1 MSARPLMVKPLMPH
15 PALPDADWADCY
27 ELKIPNSDLTAI
39 AAART
44 MLSRFPFW
52 VRLLIR
58 VRDLA
63 MGLFGVRA
71 SSDHRAD
78 ELEKI
83 GFFPVVSKSD
93 NQVVVGFDDRHLDF
107 RVVID
112 VRSDEQGC
120 RLVDATTLVRRNIL
134 LGRIYLAI
142 ITPFHRLIV
151 ATTLANLGKR
161 MRAVSSSPSL

>member
-1 MSARPLMVKPLMPH
+1 MVKPSMPH

-39 AAART
+39 TAART

-58 VRDLA
+58 VRDTV
-63 MGLFGVRA
+63 MGLFGVR
-71 SSDHRAD
+71 SSREHRED
-78 ELEKI
+78 EPEKI

-93 NQVVVGFDDRHLDF
+93 DQVVVGFDDRHLDF

-112 VRSDEQGC
+112 VRSDEQGY
-120 RLVDATTLVRRNIL
+120 RLVDATTLVRRNIW

-151 ATTLANLGKR
+151 ASTLANLGKL
-161 MRAVSSSPSL
+161 MQAISSQPSP

>member
-1 MSARPLMVKPLMPH
+1 MPH

-27 ELKIPNSDLTAI
+27 ELSIPNSDLTAI
-39 AAART
+39 AAARA
-44 MLSRFPFW
+44 MLSRFPLW
-52 VRLLIR
+52 ARLLIR
-58 VRDLA
+58 VRDA
-63 MGLFGVRA
+63 ITSLFGLKS
-71 SSDHRAD
+71 SSDLRAQ

-93 NQVVVGFDDRHLDF
+93 NQVVLGFDDRHLDF

-112 VRSDEQGC
+112 VRDDDQGC

-151 ATTLANLGKR
+151 ATMLADLGKR
-161 MRAVSSSPSL
+161 LRAVSLPP

>member
-27 ELKIPNSDLTAI
+27 ELNIPNSDLTAI
-39 AAART
+39 AAAQT

-58 VRDLA
+58 VRDA
-63 MGLFGVRA
+63 VTGLFGLKSSSELRA
-71 SSDHRAD
+71 
-78 ELEKI
+78 EGWEKI

-93 NQVVVGFDDRHLDF
+93 NQVVLGFDDRHLDF

-112 VRSDEQGC
+112 VRNDDQGR

-151 ATTLANLGKR
+151 ATMLADLGKR
-161 MRAVSSSPSL
+161 MQTVSLPPSP

>member
-27 ELKIPNSDLTAI
+27 ELSIPNSDLTAI

-44 MLSRFPFW
+44 MLSRFPIW
-52 VRLLIR
+52 ARLLIR
-58 VRDLA
+58 VRDA
-63 MGLFGVRA
+63 ITSLFGLKS
-71 SSDHRAD
+71 SSDLRAQ

-93 NQVVVGFDDRHLDF
+93 TQVVLGFDDRHLDF

-112 VRSDEQGC
+112 VRDDDQGR

-151 ATTLANLGKR
+151 ATMLADLGKR
-161 MRAVSSSPSL
+161 LRAVSLPP